1 MRREVYIADV
11 LSCDSEMLHGM
22 SLVIESLGMELALSV
37 SLADISVHRLYLRNT
52 TKQPVLLASL
62 PQYTNSAYVI
72 KRVPDIICSAVAL
85 VVLPVDAGHGHR
97 HQIG

>member
-37 SLADISVHRLYLRNT
+37 SLADISDHRLYLRNT
-52 TKQPVLLASL
+52 TKQPVLLA
-62 PQYTNSAYVI
+62 TNSAYVI